1 MIKDC
6 TKHAKKQHTGTK
18 IKKMRDLQ
26 SSVAG
31 IPVSAKVQKND
42 DSEILT
48 YNMKTK
54 NIEYKNER
62 KALHKSDVN

>member
-6 TKHAKKQHTGTK
+6 TKHAKVQHTGTK
-18 IKKMRDLQ
+18 IKKIRDFQ

-31 IPVSAKVQKND
+31 LSGSPRTQKKD

-54 NIEYKNER
+54 NIEYKGQR
-62 KALHKSDVN
+62 KVLHKSDVN